1 MTHMTEDMSRWVVV
15 QAVLVRALLSA
26 PFKKKLK
33 AASWAD
39 TEAVLKEERT
49 FPPMRGMSS
58 EVQRGMLAVAVH
70 LAWKKPY
77 TLVRSRFAT
86 GPHNGNVRTSKW
98 RPKTTKRS
106 WTWMWSRSCSD
117 PFTGAWRQMCLDKHS
132 DDKQLCLHI
141 DASSVAGSILINGQ
155 CARDFGGCYTMDRRL
170 REIFLPWGPSET
182 SGQAF

>member
-1 MTHMTEDMSRWVVV
+1 MTHMTGYMSRWVVV

-26 PFKKKLK
+26 PFKKKLM

-39 TEAVLKEERT
+39 TEAVLKGERT

-70 LAWKKPY
+70 LGWKKPY
-77 TLVRSRFAT
+77 MRVRSRFAT

-106 WTWMWSRSCSD
+106 WTWMWSGSCSN
-117 PFTGAWRQMCLDKHS
+117 PFIGACRQIGLDEQS
-132 DDKQLCLHI
+132 DNRQLCLHI
-141 DASSVAGSILINGQ
+141 DAH
-155 CARDFGGCYTMDRRL
+155 
-170 REIFLPWGPSET
+170 
-182 SGQAF
+182 